1 MANELPR
8 ELRIVVRPYA
18 TALPLGFFSFGV
30 GMLLLGGL
38 GNGWLPTSQQHTVGI
53 LLAAFVFPLE
63 LVATVFAFLARE
75 AFGATGLGLFTT
87 SWLSLGLADLAGP
100 PGVPSRAV
108 GLYLLGFSFMVGCLA
123 VAAFLGKP
131 LIGTLLLLAAA
142 RGSLGGAWEFGAP
155 HSLEYASGWIAVAIF
170 AGAAY
175 GGLAFLLE
183 DVRKESVLPVF
194 RLGSSR
200 DSIEGDLASQ
210 LERIADE
217 AGVRQ
222 TL

>member
-1 MANELPR
+1 LAELPQ
-8 ELRIVVRPYA
+8 ELRIVVRAYA

-30 GMLLLGGL
+30 GMLVLAGL
-38 GNGWLPTSQQHTVGI
+38 GNGWLSAGDQHTAGI

-63 LVATVFAFLARE
+63 TIATVFAFLARDT
-75 AFGATGLGLFTT
+75 FGATGLGMFSS
-87 SWLSLGLADLAGP
+87 SWLTLGLADLTGP
-100 PGVPSRAV
+100 PGATSRAV
-108 GLYLLGFSFMVGCLA
+108 GLYLLGFSFMIGCLA
-123 VAAFLGKP
+123 LAAFLGKP
-131 LIGTLLLLAAA
+131 LIGKLLLLATV
-142 RGSLGGAWEFGAP
+142 RGALGGAYEFGAS
-155 HSLEYASGWIAVAIF
+155 HSLEDAAAWIAVALF

-183 DVRKESVLPVF
+183 DLRKESVLPVF

-200 DSIEGDLASQ
+200 ESLEGDLTAQ
-210 LERIADE
+210 LERIAEE

>member
-1 MANELPR
+1 LPELPR

-30 GMLLLGGL
+30 GMLILAGL
-38 GNGWLPTSQQHTVGI
+38 GNGWLPASDQHTAGL

-63 LVATVFAFLARE
+63 TIAVLFAFLARD
-75 AFGATGLGLFTT
+75 AFGATGLGMFSS
-87 SWLSLGLADLAGP
+87 SWLALGLAEMTGE
-100 PGVPSRAV
+100 PGSTSRAV
-108 GLYLLGFSFMVGCLA
+108 GLYLLGFALMVGCLA

-131 LIGTLLLLAAA
+131 LIGVLLLLATVRSAL
-142 RGSLGGAWEFGAP
+142 SGAYEFGAP
-155 HSLEYASGWIAVAIF
+155 HSLLVAASWIALALF
-170 AGAAY
+170 AAAAY

-183 DVRKESVLPVF
+183 DVQKRSVLPVF
-194 RLGSSR
+194 RRGSSKE
-200 DSIEGDLASQ
+200 SLEGDLTAQ

>member
-1 MANELPR
+1 MGRELPR
-8 ELRIVVRPYA
+8 EVRIVVRPYA

-30 GMLLLGGL
+30 GMLLLGGF
-38 GNGWLPTSQQHTVGI
+38 GNGWLPVSDQHTVGL

-63 LVATVFAFLARE
+63 LVAVLFAFLARD
-75 AFGATGLGLFTT
+75 AFGAAGLGLFST
-87 SWLSLGLADLAGP
+87 SWLTLGLADLTGP
-100 PGVPSRAV
+100 AGVPSRAV

-131 LIGTLLLLAAA
+131 LIGMLLLLATA
-142 RGSLGGAWEFGAP
+142 RGALGGAWEFGAP
-155 HSLEYASGWIAVAIF
+155 QSLETAAAWIAVA
-170 AGAAY
+170 
-175 GGLAFLLE
+175 LLE
-183 DVRKESVLPVF
+183 DVKKETVLPLL
-194 RLGSSR
+194 RRGTSR
-200 DSIEGDLASQ
+200 DAIEGDLAAQ

>member
-1 MANELPR
+1 LPELPQ
-8 ELRIVVRPYA
+8 ELRIVVRAYA

-30 GMLLLGGL
+30 GMLVLAGL
-38 GNGWLPTSQQHTVGI
+38 GNGWLPVSEQHTAGI

-63 LVATVFAFLARE
+63 TIATVFAFLARDT
-75 AFGATGLGLFTT
+75 FGATGLGLFSS
-87 SWLSLGLADLAGP
+87 SWLTLGLVEITGEAGAT
-100 PGVPSRAV
+100 SRAV

-123 VAAFLGKP
+123 VSAFLGKP
-131 LIGTLLLLAAA
+131 LIGILLTLATV
-142 RGSLGGAWEFGAP
+142 RGALSGAWEFGAP
-155 HSLEYASGWIAVAIF
+155 HSLQVAASWIAVALF
-170 AGAAY
+170 AAAAY

-183 DVRKESVLPVF
+183 DVLGRSVLPVF
-194 RLGSSR
+194 RRGTSR
-200 DSIEGDLASQ
+200 DAFEGDLTAQ

>member
-1 MANELPR
+1 MPAELPR

-38 GNGWLPTSQQHTVGI
+38 GNGWLPVSDQHTVGL

-63 LVATVFAFLARE
+63 TIAVVFAFLARD
-75 AFGATGLGLFTT
+75 AFGAAGLGLFST
-87 SWLSLGLADLAGP
+87 SWLTLGLADLTGPAGE
-100 PGVPSRAV
+100 PSRAI

-123 VAAFLGKP
+123 IAAWLGKP
-131 LIGTLLLLAAA
+131 LIGLLLLLATV
-142 RGSLGGAWEFGAP
+142 RGALGGAWEFGAP
-155 HSLEYASGWIAVAIF
+155 HTLETASAWIAVALFF
-170 AGAAY
+170 AAAY

-183 DVRKESVLPVF
+183 DVKKETVLPVF
-194 RLGSSR
+194 RRGSSR
-200 DSIEGDLASQ
+200 DSIEGDLATQ

>member
-1 MANELPR
+1 MPELPQ

-30 GMLLLGGL
+30 GMLLLAGL
-38 GNGWLPTSQQHTVGI
+38 GNGWLRASDQHTVGI

-63 LVATVFAFLARE
+63 TIAAVFAFLARDS
-75 AFGATGLGLFTT
+75 FGATGLGMFSS
-87 SWLSLGLADLAGP
+87 SWLTIGLADLTGR
-100 PGVPSRAV
+100 PGATSRAV
-108 GLYLLGFSFMVGCLA
+108 GLYLLGFAFMIGLLA
-123 VAAFLGKP
+123 ISAFLGKP
-131 LIGTLLLLAAA
+131 LIGVLLTLATVRSA
-142 RGSLGGAWEFGAP
+142 LGGAWEFGGP
-155 HSLEYASGWIAVAIF
+155 RTLEETAGWIAVALF
-170 AGAAY
+170 AAAAY

-183 DVRKESVLPVF
+183 DVRKETLLPVF
-194 RLGSSR
+194 RRGSSR
-200 DSIEGDLASQ
+200 ESLEGDLTAQ

>member
-1 MANELPR
+1 MATELPR

-18 TALPLGFFSFGV
+18 TALPLGFFAFGI
-30 GMLLLGGL
+30 GMLVLGGL
-38 GNGWLPTSQQHTVGI
+38 GNGWLPPSQQHTAGI
-53 LLAAFVFPLE
+53 LLAAFVFPLQ
-63 LVATVFAFLARE
+63 LVAVVFAFLARD

-87 SWLSLGLADLAGP
+87 SWLALGIADIAGP
-100 PGVPSRAV
+100 PGLPSRAV
-108 GLYLLGFSFMVGCLA
+108 GLYLVGFAFMIGLLS

-131 LIGTLLLLAAA
+131 LIGVLLLLSAVRAA
-142 RGSLGGAWEFGAP
+142 LGGAWELGAA
-155 HSLEYASGWIAVAIF
+155 HTLEVAAGWIALALFF
-170 AGAAY
+170 AAAY

-183 DVRKESVLPVF
+183 DVKKETVLPVF
-194 RLGSSR
+194 RRGSSR
-200 DSIEGDLASQ
+200 ESIEGDLASQ